1 MKSLALVVV
10 FFLIS
15 LGVNLQADT
24 KKPRFQSVDANKTI
38 LFQTGTNK
46 NSCAICGM
54 HLQTFYKT
62 SHLSDTKNGP
72 KQYCSLHCVVADADF
87 FENLQVIDINSLKYI
102 SVTKAFYVVGSK
114 KPATMSQISKYAFDT
129 KQEAKKF
136 AKEFGGEVMDF
147 DGAYSEAKKDFM
159 H

>member
-1 MKSLALVVV
+1 MKSLTLIVA
-10 FFLIS
+10 FFSILLSI
-15 LGVNLQADT
+15 NLQADM
-24 KKPRFQSVDANKTI
+24 KKLRFQTVDANKTL

-114 KPATMSQISKYAFDT
+114 KSATMSRISKYAFST
-129 KQEAKKF
+129 KQEAKEF
-136 AKEFGGEVMDF
+136 AKEFGGEVMEF
-147 DGAYSEAKKDFM
+147 DGAYSVAKKDFM
-159 H
+159 Q